1 MPPQI
6 SPNPLNR
13 TLRGIEEW
21 LSLVKSLAGQHGSV
35 AERMRGEER
44 DDAAGGTIPIIDDER
59 PMRRQAQL
67 QKELVALAYELLD
80 AHDDTS
86 RIASEPA
93 RDLAWGAHLEYLRA
107 LQRKGREILAHMP
120 ASEGGVSMAE
130 HALEAERRN
139 PELYSRG

>member
-1 MPPQI
+1 
-6 SPNPLNR
+6 
-13 TLRGIEEW
+13 
-21 LSLVKSLAGQHGSV
+21 
-35 AERMRGEER
+35 MRGEAR
-44 DDAAGGTIPIIDDER
+44 DDAAGGIIPIIDDER
-59 PMRRQAQL
+59 PMRPQAQL

-93 RDLAWGAHLEYLRA
+93 RDLAWGAHLEYLRS

-120 ASEGGVSMAE
+120 ASEGAMNMAK

-139 PELYSRG
+139 PELYSGGS